1 MSTKKTKKTNKV
13 NYETICR
20 EYQEREELE
29 NLNRQTRE
37 RLDKLTQEMWVRQAQ
52 EEYLRLKHE
61 KRFFAAIKLIF
72 VVLISMACIAT
83 SLVLAY
89 EGAFDW
95 WIAICVSA
103 VLTVFCAFKTGYF
116 WFEFKN

>member
-1 MSTKKTKKTNKV
+1 MANKTKKTSKV
-13 NYETICR
+13 NYEKICR
-20 EYQEREELE
+20 EYQEHNELE
-29 NLNRQTRE
+29 NLNRQTSE
-37 RLDKLTQEMWVRQAQ
+37 RVKQMEQAMWEKEAHDA
-52 EEYLRLKHE
+52 YLRLKQE
-61 KRFFAAIKLIF
+61 QRFFAAIKLIF

-116 WFEFKN
+116 WYEFKK